1 MCKIFK
7 LSFKMLK
14 AIKVLILFIFNSI
27 YHIAGHHD
35 SNKKKINYTKYKHTF
50 KIDRLLPGISKCLVS
65 IVYFSQASLK
75 VFLTT
80 ESL

>member
-1 MCKIFK
+1 MLKVIKIF
-7 LSFKMLK
+7 
-14 AIKVLILFIFNSI
+14 ILFIIFNSI

-35 SNKKKINYTKYKHTF
+35 SRKKKINYTEYKHTF
-50 KIDRLLPGISKCLVS
+50 KIDRLLPGISKRLVS
-65 IVYFSQASLK
+65 IVYFSHASLK